1 MDIHL
6 TPLGDLKLVDV
17 RILGSSGLR
26 VSRLCLGTATF
37 GNSEWGCD
45 AAESDRVLG
54 QYLDRGGNFLD
65 TANKYADGNSETTL
79 GTLLRGR
86 RDRVVLGTKFSAT
99 MDDTDPNG
107 AGNQRKNLILSLEAS
122 LRRLQ
127 TDYVDVFW
135 VHAWD
140 GVTPIEE
147 LMRALDDQV
156 RAGKVLSVGISN
168 APAWMIAWANATA
181 SLRGWSPFAAV
192 QSEYSLLERGAER
205 ELLPMTGYFGLGFLA
220 WAPIAQGRLTGKYS
234 ASAGAGEP
242 GRLSAEEARMAAG
255 QQQIVAETVAV
266 AGELGLPAA
275 TVALAWILA
284 HRPEVIPVLGAKN
297 LAQFSSNIAC
307 MDVVLPPEQLARL
320 TAASARDAGSPATFL
335 RGAGGRD
342 FMWGAAATVPGRP
355 AVDAQPWWEL
365 VTLAETGR
373 T

>member
-1 MDIHL
+1 MEI
-6 TPLGDLKLVDV
+6 
-17 RILGSSGLR
+17 RILGPSGLR

-37 GNSEWGCD
+37 GNTEWGCD

-54 QYLDRGGNFLD
+54 QYLDLGGNFLD
-65 TANKYADGNSETTL
+65 TANKYADGNSERTL
-79 GTLLRGR
+79 GLLLGGK

-99 MDDTDPNG
+99 MDDADPNG
-107 AGNQRKNLILSLEAS
+107 SGNQRKNLIRSLEAS

-127 TDYVDVFW
+127 TDYVDMLW

-168 APAWMIAWANATA
+168 APAWMVAWANATA
-181 SLRGWSPFAAV
+181 SMRGWSPLVAV
-192 QSEYSLLERGAER
+192 QSEYNLLERGAER
-205 ELLPMTGYFGLGFLA
+205 ELLPMAGYFGLGFLA

-234 ASAGAGEP
+234 TVSGSVTG
-242 GRLSAEEARMAAG
+242 GRLTTEEAAMAAG
-255 QQQIVAETVAV
+255 QQRIVAETVAV
-266 AGELGLPAA
+266 ASELGLPPA
-275 TVALAWILA
+275 TVALTWILG

-307 MDVVLPPEQLARL
+307 LDVRLSIEHQARL

-335 RGAGGRD
+335 RGGPGRD
-342 FMWGAAATVPGRP
+342 FMWGAAATAPARSVPDPRP
-355 AVDAQPWWEL
+355 WFEL
-365 VTLAETGR
+365 VTLAETRGQ
-373 T
+373 